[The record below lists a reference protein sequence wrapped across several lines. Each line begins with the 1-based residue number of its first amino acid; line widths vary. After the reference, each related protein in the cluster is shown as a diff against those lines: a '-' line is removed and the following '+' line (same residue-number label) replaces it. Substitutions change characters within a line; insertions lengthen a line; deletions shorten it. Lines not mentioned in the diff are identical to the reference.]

1 MEFLLGK
8 FAVKFVYYTENN
20 YKYTIG
26 ILYGIYI
33 IYNTWYIIRKIFRSY
48 IGKFSKK
55 SWNFSIKLLDKQGKL
70 CYNTTR
76 KQRKIKPKQHKQHP
90 PQAEQTTQRRKI
102 L

>member
-1 MEFLLGK
+1 MENPMENLMEFLLGK

-33 IYNTWYIIRKIFRSY
+33 IYNTWYIIRNIFINNIIHIRILY
-48 IGKFSKK
+48 GKYSEVT
-55 SWNFSIKLLDKQGKL
+55 SENF
-70 CYNTTR
+70 R
-76 KQRKIKPKQHKQHP
+76 KNLGIF
-90 PQAEQTTQRRKI
+90 